1 MIRLRLT
8 RQIETRAR
16 REEGSALLSSMLVLF
31 LMTVLAL
38 SSMGT
43 VMRDRQVAG
52 SQTRSRTALYA
63 AEAGIAR
70 AAALLRRSPPTA
82 SGGLGGLAGYGV
94 TFPTQASPEVL
105 GSGARAPSFH
115 ADPGHTGIEYMSA
128 GGKCWEHDRAGA
140 MSENIGGQNPIWR
153 DALWDV
159 RVKGVTTD
167 GTEKV
172 VQALVTS
179 CHPYDS

>member
-1 MIRLRLT
+1 
-8 RQIETRAR
+8 
-16 REEGSALLSSMLVLF
+16 MLILF

-52 SQTRSRTALYA
+52 SQTRARTALYA

-70 AAALLRRSPPTA
+70 AEGLLRSSPPTA
-82 SGGLGGLAGYGV
+82 SAGIGGLTSYTS
-94 TFPTQASPEVL
+94 TFPTNASPEVL
-105 GSGARAPSFH
+105 GSGTRAPSFH
-115 ADPGHTGIEYMSA
+115 ADPGHAGIEYMTA
-128 GGKCWEHDRAGA
+128 GGKCWEGDPAGA
-140 MSENIGGQNPIWR
+140 MSENIGGQNPVWR

-159 RVKGVTTD
+159 RVKGITPD
-167 GTEKV
+167 GTEKI

>member
-1 MIRLRLT
+1 MDVIANEERT
-8 RQIETRAR
+8 ETQR
-16 REEGSALLSSMLVLF
+16 RGERGSALLSSMLVLF

-63 AEAGIAR
+63 AEAGVAR
-70 AAALLRRSPPTA
+70 AEGLLRSSPPSSSA
-82 SGGLGGLAGYGV
+82 GIGGLNAY
-94 TFPTQASPEVL
+94 TAAFPTQASPEVL
-105 GSGARAPSFH
+105 GSGARAPSFY
-115 ADPGHTGIEYMSA
+115 ADPGHVGIEYMSA
-128 GGKCWEHDRAGA
+128 GGKCWEGDSAGA

-159 RVKGVTTD
+159 RVKGTTTD